1 MNTDFLKDGQLEFR
15 RLRSSAEKALDQ
27 VGDTDFF
34 RSPGEDQNSLA
45 ILVKH
50 LAGNMRSRWR
60 DFSTSD
66 GEKADRNRD
75 QEFVLTEADTRVA
88 LMEAWDRG
96 WTLLFGVMDEAAE
109 VGLDH
114 AITIRGEPFTVR
126 QAILR
131 QMTHAAYH
139 VGQIVQLAHRWRGTE
154 WSYLSIPPG
163 RSQEFNAAPGAYR
176 ADER

>member
-1 MNTDFLKDGQLEFR
+1 MNTDFLEDGQLEFH
-15 RLRSSAEKALDQ
+15 RLRDSAEKALDQ
-27 VGDTDFF
+27 VDEADFF

-60 DFSTSD
+60 DFATSD

-75 QEFVLTEADTRVA
+75 PEFVLTEADTRTA
-88 LMEAWDRG
+88 LMEAWDGG
-96 WTLLFGVMDEAAE
+96 WTLLFEGLHEAAE

-114 AITIRGEPFTVR
+114 GITIRGEPFTVR

-139 VGQIVQLAHRWRGTE
+139 VGQIVQLAHRWRESE
-154 WSYLSIPPG
+154 WSYLSIPPR

-176 ADER
+176 TGER